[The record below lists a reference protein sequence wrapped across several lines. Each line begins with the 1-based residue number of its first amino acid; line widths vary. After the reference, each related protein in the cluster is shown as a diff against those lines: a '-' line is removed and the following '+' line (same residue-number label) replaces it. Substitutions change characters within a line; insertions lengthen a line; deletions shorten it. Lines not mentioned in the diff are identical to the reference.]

1 MYFIMNNNSILL
13 QQIKKTTELWCIEIL
28 LGEATLPFSFASFV
42 NYVNSCW
49 KEFVPLKEEM
59 SLDRVG

>member
-13 QQIKKTTELWCIEIL
+13 QQIKKTELWCIEIP
-28 LGEATLPFSFASFV
+28 LGQATLPFSFASFV

-49 KEFVPLKEEM
+49 KEFAPLREEM

>member
-13 QQIKKTTELWCIEIL
+13 QKIKKKNKLWCIEIPL
-28 LGEATLPFSFASFV
+28 REATLPFSFTSFV

-49 KEFVPLKEEM
+49 KEFAPLREEM